1 MSNARLIPLLAAP
14 LLIAAGPAVPP
25 SGYRLTM
32 GAIFLDADPTIKLL
46 MLVLVICAVAAVVV
60 TLSKVAS
67 GPRLTGGS
75 AFVSALRLGGPLVG
89 LLGAAFITLM
99 MFIGMANSGP
109 APMFV
114 LAPGLAEAVMVL
126 GLGILSGVIGVICH
140 WVLDA
145 RIDRTVLS
153 S

>member
-1 MSNARLIPLLAAP
+1 MSNARLMPVLAAP
-14 LLIAAGPAVPP
+14 LLIAAGPALPP
-25 SGYRLTM
+25 PDYQLTT
-32 GAIFLDADPTIKLL
+32 GAIFMDADPTIKLL
-46 MLVLVICAVAAVVV
+46 MIVLVISAAAAVVL
-60 TLSKVAS
+60 TLLKSTS
-67 GPRLTGGS
+67 GPRLAGGS

-109 APMFV
+109 VPMFV

-126 GLGILSGVIGVICH
+126 GLGILAGVIGVICH
-140 WVLDA
+140 WVLEA
-145 RIDRTVLS
+145 RIDRVVLS